1 MTKRASKMETL
12 FYKEP
17 FYRELINNLDI
28 SVYVFDEQG
37 RYVFLNKTAES
48 MEGIKNEDV
57 KGMHIREI
65 YTHPNYSPSLK
76 ALETGKHVV
85 DNDNIYM
92 LNGKRFRQVV
102 NAYPIIEDNEI
113 IGVYTIQRDITSLEQ
128 MVVENLNFQRRTRCA
143 ERKVEFES
151 LIGED
156 PEFMGC
162 ISMAA
167 SAAEHDLTVLISGA
181 TGTGKEVFAKGIHNA
196 SKRKGGPFVAINCG
210 AIPETLLE
218 SILFGTEKGAFTG
231 AVDKKGIF
239 EQAKGG
245 TVFLDELNSMPFNS
259 QVKLLRVLEEQ
270 EIRHVGGNKDIKT
283 DVRVISAM
291 NVTPQEA
298 LYNNNI
304 REDLFYRL
312 SVINI
317 SIPPL
322 CKRGNDIFLLTDHF
336 IEKYNTKFDKQIKG
350 IDAKAHTFLLEY
362 KWPGNVRQLKH
373 AVESAVSMTEEN
385 AEYITI
391 NDLPQYLFGSEYI
404 KSEVRKASS
413 DRSFIRDVSEGNKIQ
428 ADDRRNEKK
437 TDTEVDVFDAI
448 RNKERDIIVKALFE
462 HNGNVTKTAKALNMH
477 RQSLIYKMKKYEIK
491 RSK

>member
-1 MTKRASKMETL
+1 MMKEISKMEKL
-12 FYKEP
+12 FYKEA
-17 FYRELINNLDI
+17 FYKDLLNNLDI
-28 SVYVFDEQG
+28 SVYVFDDQG
-37 RYVFLNKTAES
+37 RYVFLNKMAEN
-48 MEGIKNEDV
+48 MEGIKCEDV

-65 YTHPNYSPSLK
+65 YTHPDYSPSLR
-76 ALETGKHVV
+76 ALETGEHVI
-85 DNDNIYM
+85 DNDNVYM

-102 NAYPIIEDNEI
+102 NAYPVIENDET

-128 MVVENLNFQRRTRCA
+128 MVVENLNFQRHTRCT
-143 ERKVEFES
+143 EKRIGFES

-156 PEFMGC
+156 PGFMGC
-162 ISMAA
+162 IGMAS

-196 SKRKGGPFVAINCG
+196 SRRSSGPFVAINCG

-218 SILFGTEKGAFTG
+218 SILFGTERGAFTG

-245 TVFLDELNSMPFNS
+245 TVFLDELNSMPLGS

-270 EIRHVGGNKDIKT
+270 EIRHVGGNRDIKT

-298 LYNNNI
+298 LFSKNI

-322 CKRGNDIFLLTDHF
+322 CKRGNDIYLLTNYF
-336 IEKYNTKFDKQIKG
+336 IKKYNAKFDKNVNG
-350 IDAKAHTFLLEY
+350 IDSNVRKFLMEY

-373 AVESAVSMTEEN
+373 AVESAVSMSETD
-385 AEYITI
+385 AELLTVS
-391 NDLPQYLFGSEYI
+391 DLPQYLFGSEYI
-404 KSEVRKASS
+404 KSEVRA
-413 DRSFIRDVSEGNKIQ
+413 VSM
-428 ADDRRNEKK
+428 DRRDISEEGKPTEKQERHTK
-437 TDTEVDVFDAI
+437 SKSDEIDVFDAI
-448 RNKERDIIVKALFE
+448 RNKEKDSIIKALFE
-462 HNGNVTKTAKALNMH
+462 NNGNVTKTAEVLNMH
-477 RQSLIYKMKKYEIK
+477 RQSLIYKMKKYDIK
-491 RSK
+491 RNK